1 MKQPQG
7 AGKRRRFPREFKLEA
22 VELAKSSGLT
32 QRQIEREL
40 GLSVGQL
47 GRWLQETEERGEEA
61 FSEASEQ
68 TASVRIRELERRLA
82 ALEEEREILKKAV
95 AIFSQA
101 KP

>member
-1 MKQPQG
+1 
-7 AGKRRRFPREFKLEA
+7 
-22 VELAKSSGLT
+22 
-32 QRQIEREL
+32 L

-47 GRWLQETEERGEEA
+47 GRWLQETEARGEAA
-61 FSEASEQ
+61 FSEPGEQ
-68 TASVRIRELERRLA
+68 TAQVRIRELERRVA